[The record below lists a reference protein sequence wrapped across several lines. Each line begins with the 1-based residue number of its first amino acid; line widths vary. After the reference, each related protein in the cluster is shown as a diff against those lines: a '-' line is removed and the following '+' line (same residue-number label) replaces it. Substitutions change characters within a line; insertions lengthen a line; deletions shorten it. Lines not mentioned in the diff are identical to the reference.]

1 MNAKSITFKIQ
12 NDRHPIWVRI
22 YHEEVELII
31 GADEHR
37 RYVLPRATFELLIEE
52 YLKGSA
58 IFEPSR
64 REPLHKA
71 KDSAVRVRTGE

>member
-22 YHEEVELII
+22 YNEEVELII
-31 GADEHR
+31 GDDHR
-37 RYVLPRATFELLIEE
+37 RYVFSREAFELLIEE

-64 REPLHKA
+64 GKPLHEA
-71 KDSAVRVRTGE
+71 KDSAVRVHTRE